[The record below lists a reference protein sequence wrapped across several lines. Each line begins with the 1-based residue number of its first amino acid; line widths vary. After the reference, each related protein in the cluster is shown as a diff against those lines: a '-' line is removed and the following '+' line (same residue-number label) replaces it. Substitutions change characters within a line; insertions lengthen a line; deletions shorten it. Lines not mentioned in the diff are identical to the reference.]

1 MHRKTWPIAT
11 AMCGALDLLYAFVAS
26 ALMSGKSPGDVLRGV
41 AAGPFGDAATNWGTN
56 GALLGALTHFTIMGV
71 IVAVGLA
78 VLARPSFAELAW
90 WKTGLL
96 FGLVAYLVMYGAV
109 LPLRFGTPFPN
120 PDRLKLFIW
129 LLPHVLCVG
138 WPLALIARRSAFSAA
153 PRSS

>member
-1 MHRKTWPIAT
+1 MQAKTWAFST
-11 AMCGALDLLYAFVAS
+11 ALCGSLDLFYAFGAS
-26 ALMSGKSPGDVLRGV
+26 ALLSGKGSGEVLRGV
-41 AAGPFGDAATNWGTN
+41 AAGPFGDAAAGWGIA
-56 GALLGALTHFTIMGV
+56 GALVGALTHFIIMGA

-78 VLARPSFAELAW
+78 VLSRSPLAELAW

-96 FGLVAYLVMYGAV
+96 YGLVIYLVMYGAV

-138 WPLALIARRSAFSAA
+138 WPLALIAQRGMFSAA

>member
-1 MHRKTWPIAT
+1 MRARTWAFAT
-11 AMCGALDLLYAFVAS
+11 ALCGSLDLLYAFVAS
-26 ALMSGKSPGDVLRGV
+26 ALLSGSGPGEVLRGV
-41 AAGPFGDAATNWGTN
+41 AAGPFGDAAASWGMA

-78 VLARPSFAELAW
+78 VLSRPPLAELAW

-96 FGLVAYLVMYGAV
+96 YGLVVYLVMYGAV
-109 LPLRFGTPFPN
+109 LPLRFGAPFPN

-138 WPLALIARRSAFSAA
+138 WPLALIATRRPFNSVRRSS
-153 PRSS
+153 